1 MQAYVQCC
9 GICATFY
16 KLLFY
21 IADTAHTLLQF
32 PQIAGFKKLPNY
44 VTGHTFALRGDNH
57 PVVILTVAM
66 CWINLQFASFL
77 SHFVNAR
84 DRVRGYNS
92 LQMLP

>member
-66 CWINLQFASFL
+66 CWIICNLLLFC
-77 SHFVNAR
+77 HT
-84 DRVRGYNS
+84 S
-92 LQMLP
+92 LTRETECVVTTHCRC